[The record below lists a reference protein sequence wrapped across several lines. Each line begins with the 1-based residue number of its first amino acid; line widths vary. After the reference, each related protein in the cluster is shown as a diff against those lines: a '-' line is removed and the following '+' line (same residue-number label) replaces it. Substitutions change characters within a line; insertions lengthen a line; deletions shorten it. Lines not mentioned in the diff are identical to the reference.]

1 MRKYKIADSQ
11 ESPRFSGIK
20 TFMRM
25 EYVRTTDDIDFA
37 VIGIP
42 FDSCASYRVGS
53 RFGPSAIRDISSLT
67 KPYNPVL
74 DVNIFDYC
82 SGVDY
87 GDVKTVP
94 GYVEDSYDE
103 IQSELE
109 PLFEKG
115 VVPIC
120 MGGDHSVTLPELR
133 ACHNTHGEVA
143 LIHFDSHYDTWEEY
157 FGKPY
162 NHGTPFRH
170 AANEGLIN
178 TSKSIQVGIRGGLY
192 QSSDVKMSPELGFQV
207 LTAVECHKLGP
218 EKIIQQIKERVGT
231 SKAFLTFDIDF
242 LDPAYAPGTGT
253 PEIGGFST
261 AQALEI
267 IRGLKDLNIVGY
279 DVVEVAPQYDAGT
292 ITSFAAANIM
302 TEFMAHLAYRK
313 KHSI

>member
-1 MRKYKIADSQ
+1 MMKYKTVDSQ
-11 ESPRFSGIK
+11 EFPRFSGIK

-25 EYVRTTDDIDFA
+25 EYVRTTQDVDFA
-37 VIGIP
+37 VVGIP

-74 DVNIFDYC
+74 NVNIFDYC
-82 SGVDY
+82 SGIDY
-87 GDVKTVP
+87 GDVRTVP
-94 GYVEDSYDE
+94 GYVEDSFDS
-103 IQSELE
+103 IQAELHT
-109 PLFEKG
+109 LFAGG
-115 VVPIC
+115 VVPIA

-133 ACHNTHGEVA
+133 ACYEIHGQVA

-157 FGKPY
+157 FGKKY
-162 NHGTPFRH
+162 NHGTPFRI
-170 AANEGLIN
+170 AADEKIID
-178 TSKSIQVGIRGGLY
+178 TSHSIQVGIRGGLY
-192 QSSDVKMSPELGFQV
+192 TKEDTQMSLNLGFEV
-207 LTAVECHKLGP
+207 LTAPECHKMGM
-218 EKIIQQIKERVGT
+218 EEVIHRIKERVGDK
-231 SKAFLTFDIDF
+231 KAFLTFDIDF
-242 LDPAYAPGTGT
+242 LDPAFAPGTGT

-279 DVVEVAPQYDAGT
+279 DVVEVAPQYDSGN

-313 KHSI
+313 SKE